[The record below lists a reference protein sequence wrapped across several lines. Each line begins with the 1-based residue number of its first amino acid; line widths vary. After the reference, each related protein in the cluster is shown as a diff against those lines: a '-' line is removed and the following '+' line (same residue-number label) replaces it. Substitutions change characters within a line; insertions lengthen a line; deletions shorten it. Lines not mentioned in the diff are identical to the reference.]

1 MFGAKRFQF
10 THCDFI
16 IHKTRLEKDY
26 MSCHKK
32 KDYISN
38 RKKKTPFKCYASIG
52 NSI

>member
-32 KDYISN
+32 KIISQTE
-38 RKKKTPFKCYASIG
+38 KKKPHLNVMPA
-52 NSI
+52 